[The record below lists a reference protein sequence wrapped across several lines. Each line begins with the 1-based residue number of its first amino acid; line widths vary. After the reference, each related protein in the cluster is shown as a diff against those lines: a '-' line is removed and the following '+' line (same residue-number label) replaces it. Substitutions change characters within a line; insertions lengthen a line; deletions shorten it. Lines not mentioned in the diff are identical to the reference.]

1 MKEIKGV
8 IFDKDGTLFPS
19 AEFWGPIIEREARMS
34 LSSFKLKKKDED
46 ELVKKIGI
54 VVGADGE
61 GNTYKNGFLF
71 RHDGFFV
78 VNVLKMVYLCIRYR
92 LSPFKVKAIM
102 VGLSHVLGESVD
114 DEFDRLDFSAVRTIF
129 SRLHE
134 NGVKIGIVS
143 NDMCASCKNFL
154 IHTGLDQY
162 VSFIRGK
169 DSETKRKPSPMAIN
183 EFATKFGLTSDEIAI
198 VGDTKADMDFARK
211 GSVGYTVA
219 ILTGC
224 GDEKM
229 LRKLSD
235 KVYPTIDC
243 LLEDEVLF
251 NKRS

>member
-114 DEFDRLDFSAVRTIF
+114 DEFDRLDFTAVRTIF
-129 SRLHE
+129 SR
-134 NGVKIGIVS
+134 
-143 NDMCASCKNFL
+143 
-154 IHTGLDQY
+154 LDQY

-229 LRKLSD
+229 LRRLSD

-243 LLEDEVLF
+243 LIEDEVLF